1 MKPGQS
7 DSSLLDIL
15 DVSMSFGGLEAIHRV
30 NLGVA
35 PKDLVGII
43 GPNGAG
49 KTTLFNLITGF
60 YSPDTGEIWYNN
72 ENITNLPMHKIAK
85 KGVSRVF
92 QLNKIFLH
100 LSVMENLVAGQ
111 LIRSNKDSSFKLSTS
126 RGMASEER
134 EKADNILELLELSH
148 RKGNVAG
155 KLPYGEQ
162 RRVAIGIALM
172 TEPVLLLLDEP
183 AIGMNPLETERIMG
197 LIADIR
203 NKRGITILIVEHNM
217 KVIMG
222 ICDRVIVLNFGKI
235 IADGSPGEIAN
246 NQEVIKAY
254 LGGDQD
260 A

>member
-1 MKPGQS
+1 MKPGQR
-7 DSSLLDIL
+7 DMPLLDIR

-30 NLGVA
+30 NFGVA

-60 YSPDTGEIWYNN
+60 YPPDKGEIWYNG

-92 QLNKIFLH
+92 QINRIFLH

-126 RGMASEER
+126 YGMASEEKER
-134 EKADNILELLELSH
+134 GDEILELLQLSH
-148 RKGNVAG
+148 RKNDVAG
-155 KLPYGEQ
+155 NLPYGEQ

-183 AIGMNPLETERIMG
+183 AIGMNPLENERIMG
-197 LIADIR
+197 LIVDIR

>member
-7 DSSLLDIL
+7 DSPLLDIV

-30 NLGVA
+30 NFGVA

-60 YSPDTGEIWYNN
+60 YPPDKGEIWYNG

-92 QLNKIFLH
+92 QINKIFLY

-134 EKADNILELLELSH
+134 ERADNILELLELSH
-148 RKGNVAG
+148 RKSNIAG

-183 AIGMNPLETERIMG
+183 TIGMNPVETEKIMG

-222 ICDRVIVLNFGKI
+222 ICDRVVVLNFGQI
-235 IADGSPGEIAN
+235 IADGPPGEVAGN
-246 NQEVIKAY
+246 EGVIEAY